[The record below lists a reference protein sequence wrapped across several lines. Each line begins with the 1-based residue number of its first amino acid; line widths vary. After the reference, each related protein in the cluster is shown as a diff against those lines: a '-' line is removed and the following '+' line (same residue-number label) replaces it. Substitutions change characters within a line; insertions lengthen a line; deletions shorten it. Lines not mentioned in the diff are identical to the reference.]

1 MVNKVALLGR
11 VGKDPA
17 IKSFNNGGKVAEF
30 SIATDDSYKDKS
42 GNKVEQTDWHNIRCT
57 YPKLCDVIE
66 SYVKRGS
73 LLYVEGKI
81 KTRSWDDKDG
91 NKRYA
96 TEVVIESLKLLGGKD
111 GAGHSEAAGTSQEQK
126 DIEEA
131 NNDLP
136 F

>member
-11 VGKDPA
+11 VGKDPV
-17 IKSFNNGGKVAEF
+17 IKSFSNGGKVAEF

-42 GNKVEQTDWHNIRCT
+42 GSKVEQTDWHNIRCT

-66 SYVKRGS
+66 SYVNRGS
-73 LLYVEGKI
+73 LLYVEGKL

-96 TEVVIESLKLLGGKD
+96 TEVVIESLKMLGGKD
-111 GAGHSEAAGTSQEQK
+111 APAHSEAGGTSQNQH
-126 DIEEA
+126 DSEEG

>member
-11 VGKDPA
+11 VGKDPV

-111 GAGHSEAAGTSQEQK
+111 GAGHSEASGTSQDQK
-126 DIEEA
+126 DIEDA

>member
-11 VGKDPA
+11 VGKDPV

-111 GAGHSEAAGTSQEQK
+111 GAGHSEAAGTSQNQHSSE
-126 DIEEA
+126 DDGD
-131 NNDLP
+131 NLP